1 MANKPT
7 KANNI
12 EVEVFTSGQYGNDLE
27 AWQLAINAWLK
38 NQPNNIVVQDVLYR
52 HCGRTSRGK
61 DIVSMAIISSPQE

>member
-12 EVEVFTSGQYGNDLE
+12 EVEVFTSGQYGDDLE

-38 NQPNNIVVQDVLYR
+38 NQPNNIVIQDVLYR

-61 DIVSMAIISSPQE
+61 DIVSIAIISSPQE

>member
-7 KANNI
+7 KANNV
-12 EVEVFTSGQYGNDLE
+12 EVEVFTSGQYGDDLE

-38 NQPNNIVVQDVLYR
+38 NQPNNIVIQDVLYR

-61 DIVSMAIISSPQE
+61 DIVSIAIISSPQE

>member
-7 KANNI
+7 KANNV
-12 EVEVFTSGQYGNDLE
+12 EVEVFTSGQYSDDLE

-61 DIVSMAIISSPQE
+61 DIVSIAIISSPQE